1 MAWGQLM
8 PPQQLPLAVQLPDD
22 ETFET
27 FHEGDNRT
35 ALKWLRVLPEKQAP
49 LNVNEQLT
57 WLSGPEGVGK
67 SHLLHSLVGASSEA
81 SRVFYLPLK
90 ELSDVEPAAVLQGAE
105 QASIICL
112 DDIDRVTEDESW
124 CYELFALI
132 NRVTDSEYSRL
143 VMTAKQSALK
153 TAVSLPDLQSRFQWA
168 TAFQLQPLT
177 DEDKAQVLSLRA
189 QFRGLELPDDVAAF
203 MIQRL
208 GRSMRELMSTLNELD
223 KASITYQRRLTIPF
237 IKKVLSV

>member
-1 MAWGQLM
+1 M

-27 FHEGDNRT
+27 FHKGSNET
-35 ALKWLRVLPEKQAP
+35 ALKWLHTLPQKQAP
-49 LNVNEQLT
+49 LETSDQLT

-67 SHLLHSLVGASSEA
+67 SHLLHSLVASSSENN
-81 SRVFYLPLK
+81 RVFYFPLK
-90 ELSDVEPAAVLQGAE
+90 ELAGVDPDAVLQGAE

-112 DDIDRVTEDESW
+112 DDVDSVTDNESW

-132 NRVTDSEYSRL
+132 NRVTDNEYSRL
-143 VMTAKQSALK
+143 VMTAQQSAVK
-153 TAVSLPDLQSRFQWA
+153 TNVSLPDLHSRFQWA

-208 GRSMRELMSTLNELD
+208 GRSMRELMNTLNELD